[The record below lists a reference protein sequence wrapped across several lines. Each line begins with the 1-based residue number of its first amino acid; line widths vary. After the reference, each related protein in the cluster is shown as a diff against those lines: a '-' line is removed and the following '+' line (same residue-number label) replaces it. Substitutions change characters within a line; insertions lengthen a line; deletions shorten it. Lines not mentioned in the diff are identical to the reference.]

1 MASTSRRFSL
11 WPQQL
16 KFLAL
21 EFIVIAKI
29 GQTPNHEGRPQSL
42 HALTLAKWETVS
54 GQFGGYLSSLRLALV
69 VR

>member
-1 MASTSRRFSL
+1 MAPTSRRFSL

-21 EFIVIAKI
+21 EFIVIAKS

-42 HALTLAKWETVS
+42 HALALTH
-54 GQFGGYLSSLRLALV
+54 SLPQGLQGP
-69 VR
+69 